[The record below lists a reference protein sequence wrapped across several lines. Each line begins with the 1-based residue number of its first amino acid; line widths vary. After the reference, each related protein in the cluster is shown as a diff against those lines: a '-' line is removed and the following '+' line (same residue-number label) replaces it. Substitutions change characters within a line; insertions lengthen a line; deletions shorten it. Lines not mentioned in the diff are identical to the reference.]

1 MTQHAKKSDHLQLV
15 DVPRTTIVEIPLPL
29 LGALGNVEQSF
40 FELCIEAGQQVLASM
55 MEQDREDLCGPR
67 WKRDPDRKAGR
78 AGTTKS
84 EVTLGG
90 RRIAIPR
97 PRVRSQA
104 GRELELPSYAF
115 AANRDPLNHH
125 TLKAVACGVSTRK
138 YARSLE
144 SLPGEIEERSV
155 SRSSVSRRYVAMT
168 TKQMTTWLTTPLGD
182 RHFPI
187 VMIDGIQLGDHL
199 VLIAL
204 GIDCDGKKQVL
215 GLREGDTEN
224 GQVAKALL
232 RDLVERGLDP
242 ERARLFVIDGAKAL
256 RSAIRK
262 VFGDRGVVQRC
273 QLHKQRNILGHLPAG
288 MHESV
293 KAILREAWSL
303 RGTKLAKARL
313 ERLASS
319 LETDHPGAA
328 ASVSEGLE
336 ETLTLQGLGID
347 GTLYRKLRSTNA
359 IENLNSGIATY
370 SKNVKH
376 WQSGSMVVRW
386 VSAAIVEA
394 EKKFRR
400 VQGWRDIEKLVRA
413 LDLIE
418 AKEEAT
424 AERVA

>member
-1 MTQHAKKSDHLQLV
+1 MTKHAKKSENLQLV
-15 DVPRTTIVEIPLPL
+15 DAPKTTIVEVPLPL
-29 LGALGNVEQSF
+29 LGALANIEQSF
-40 FELCIEAGQQVLASM
+40 FGLCIDAGQQVLASM
-55 MEQDREDLCGPR
+55 MEQDREELCGPR
-67 WKRDPDRKAGR
+67 GKRDPDRKAGR

-104 GRELELPSYAF
+104 GHEMELSSFAF
-115 AANRDPLNHH
+115 AASRDPLDHH
-125 TLKAVACGVSTRK
+125 TLEAVACGVSTRK
-138 YARSLE
+138 YARSLDA
-144 SLPGEIEERSV
+144 LPGGIEERSV
-155 SRSSVSRRYVAMT
+155 SRTSVSRRYVAMT
-168 TKQMTTWLTTPLGD
+168 TKQMTTWLTAPIGG

-187 VMIDGIQLGDHL
+187 VMIDGIHLGDHL

-204 GIDCDGKKQVL
+204 GIDSEGKKQVL

-242 ERARLFVIDGAKAL
+242 ELARLFVIDGAQAL

-273 QLHKQRNILGHLPAG
+273 QLHKQRNILGHLPER
-288 MHESV
+288 MHVSV

-303 RGTKLAKARL
+303 RDAKLAKARL

-319 LETDHPGAA
+319 LEADHPGAA
-328 ASVSEGLE
+328 ASVREGLE
-336 ETLTLQGLGID
+336 ETLTLQGLGIE
-347 GTLYRKLRSTNA
+347 GTLYRKLRTTNA

-370 SKNVKH
+370 SKNVKR
-376 WQSGSMVVRW
+376 WQGGSMVVRW

-413 LDLIE
+413 LALIE
-418 AKEEAT
+418 DKEEAT

>member
-29 LGALGNVEQSF
+29 LGALGKVEQSF

-67 WKRDPDRKAGR
+67 WKRDSDRKAGR

-155 SRSSVSRRYVAMT
+155 SRSSVSRRYLAMT

-199 VLIAL
+199 ILIAL

-224 GQVAKALL
+224 GQVARALL
-232 RDLVERGLDP
+232 RDLIERGLDP
-242 ERARLFVIDGAKAL
+242 ERARLFVIDGAQAL

-303 RGTKLAKARL
+303 RDTKLAKARL

-336 ETLTLQGLGID
+336 ETLTLQGLGIE

-370 SKNVKH
+370 SKNVKR

-386 VSAAIVEA
+386 VSTAIVEA

-413 LDLIE
+413 FALIE
-418 AKEEAT
+418 DKEEAA

>member
-1 MTQHAKKSDHLQLV
+1 MSKHAKKSDHLQLV
-15 DVPRTTIVEIPLPL
+15 EAAKTTIVEIPLPV
-29 LGALGNVEQSF
+29 LGALGNIEQTF
-40 FELCIEAGQQVLASM
+40 FGLCIDAGQQVLASM

-67 WKRDPDRKAGR
+67 WQRDPDREAGR

-104 GRELELPSYAF
+104 GQEMELPSFVF
-115 AANRDPLNHH
+115 AANRDPLDDH

-138 YARSLE
+138 YARSLD
-144 SLPGEIEERSV
+144 SLPEETLERSV
-155 SRSSVSRRYVAMT
+155 SKSSVSRRYVAMT
-168 TKQMTTWLTTPLGD
+168 TKQMTTWLTTPIGD
-182 RHFPI
+182 RDFPI
-187 VMIDGIQLGDHL
+187 VMIDGIHLGDHL

-204 GIDCDGKKQVL
+204 GIDWEGKKQVL
-215 GLREGDTEN
+215 GLREGHTEN
-224 GQVAKALL
+224 GHVAKALL

-256 RSAIRK
+256 RSAIEK
-262 VFGDRGVVQRC
+262 IFGDRGVLQRC
-273 QLHKQRNILGHLPAG
+273 QLHKQRNILGHLPEG

-303 RGTKLAKARL
+303 RDAKLAKARL
-313 ERLASS
+313 QRLASS
-319 LETDHPGAA
+319 LEADHPGAA
-328 ASVSEGLE
+328 ASVREGLE
-336 ETLTLQGLGID
+336 ETLTLQGLGIE

-359 IENLNSGIATY
+359 IENLNGGIAAY
-370 SKNVKH
+370 SRNVKR
-376 WQSGSMVVRW
+376 WQGGSMVVRW

-394 EKKFRR
+394 GKKFRR

-413 LDLIE
+413 LTVFE

-424 AERVA
+424 AGRVA

>member
-1 MTQHAKKSDHLQLV
+1 MTKHAKKSDHLQLV
-15 DVPRTTIVEIPLPL
+15 DAPKAAIVEIPLPL
-29 LGALGNVEQSF
+29 LGALGNIERTF
-40 FELCIEAGQQVLASM
+40 FELCVHAGQQVLASM
-55 MEQDREDLCGPR
+55 MEQDREDLCGAR
-67 WKRDPDRKAGR
+67 WKRDPDREAGR
-78 AGTTKS
+78 AGTAPS

-104 GRELELPSYAF
+104 GQEVALPSFAF
-115 AANRDPLNHH
+115 AASRDPLDHH
-125 TLKAVACGVSTRK
+125 TLKAVVCGVSTRK
-138 YARSLE
+138 YARSLD
-144 SLPGEIEERSV
+144 SLPGGIEERSV

-168 TKQMTTWLTTPLGD
+168 TRQMTTWLTTPLGG

-187 VMIDGIQLGDHL
+187 VMIDGIHLGDHL
-199 VLIAL
+199 ILIAL
-204 GIDCDGKKQVL
+204 GIDTEGKKQVL

-224 GQVAKALL
+224 GQVARALL
-232 RDLVERGLDP
+232 RDLIGRGLDP

-256 RSAIRK
+256 RSAIEK
-262 VFGDRGVVQRC
+262 IFGDRGVVQRC
-273 QLHKQRNILGHLPAG
+273 QLHKQRNILGHLPEG
-288 MHESV
+288 MHASV

-303 RGTKLAKARL
+303 RDAKLAKTRL

-319 LETDHPGAA
+319 LEADHPGAA
-328 ASVSEGLE
+328 ASVREGLD
-336 ETLTLQGLGID
+336 ETLTLQGLGLE
-347 GTLYRKLRSTNA
+347 GALYRKLRSTNA

-370 SKNVKH
+370 ARNVKR
-376 WQSGSMVVRW
+376 WQGGSMVVRW

-394 EKKFRR
+394 GKKFRR

-413 LDLIE
+413 LTVFE